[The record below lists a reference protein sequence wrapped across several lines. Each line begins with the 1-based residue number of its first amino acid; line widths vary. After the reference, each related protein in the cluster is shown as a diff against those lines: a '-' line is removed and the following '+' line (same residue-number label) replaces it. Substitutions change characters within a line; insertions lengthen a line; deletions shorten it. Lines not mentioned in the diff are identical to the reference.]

1 MLKPGIKFP
10 AFSLPDQNGETKNLS
25 DFLGRPTVFFF
36 YPKDLTSGCTTEAC
50 EFNEV
55 LTTHQDFNVVGVSPD
70 PAKMHIKFIA
80 KHQLTY
86 PLLSDE
92 DKVLLTELGIWVENP
107 CMAKNTW
114 VSNEQLSQ
122 LMLKASSLTSGIKSN
137 LRGTLPKLLRL
148 SLHYQASLTFYLLR
162 RPYFLRLPNELVTSY
177 YGGQSHCS
185 KAPKNA

>member
-1 MLKPGIKFP
+1 MLKPGDKFP
-10 AFSLPDQNGETKNLS
+10 AFSLPDQNGENKNLS

-55 LTTHQDFNVVGVSPD
+55 LTTHEDFNVVGVSPD

-92 DKVLLTELGIWVENP
+92 DKVLLTKLGIWVEKSMYGKKYMGVERTTIAVDAQGIITQIWNKVKP
-107 CMAKNTW
+107 AGHAAEVAKALTA
-114 VSNEQLSQ
+114 LS
-122 LMLKASSLTSGIKSN
+122 G
-137 LRGTLPKLLRL
+137 
-148 SLHYQASLTFYLLR
+148 
-162 RPYFLRLPNELVTSY
+162 
-177 YGGQSHCS
+177 
-185 KAPKNA
+185 

>member
-92 DKVLLTELGIWVENP
+92 DKVLLTELGIWVEKSMYGKKYMGVERTTVAVDAQGIITHIWNKVKP
-107 CMAKNTW
+107 AGHAAEVAK
-114 VSNEQLSQ
+114 
-122 LMLKASSLTSGIKSN
+122 ALTS
-137 LRGTLPKLLRL
+137 
-148 SLHYQASLTFYLLR
+148 
-162 RPYFLRLPNELVTSY
+162 
-177 YGGQSHCS
+177 
-185 KAPKNA
+185 